1 MKNIQLLTFFLLL
14 MSVRSWSSKS
24 CNNKNCLLES
34 DTSGK
39 QDKRVN
45 IDGGALKV
53 CSKDP
58 LTGYTR
64 SGYCDFS
71 PSDRGEHF
79 VCAEVSAEFLSY
91 TKKMG
96 NDLST
101 PNPRY
106 GFKGLVP
113 GDRWCLCVSRV
124 IEANKSGIPL
134 QVIRSATHIKSNF

>member
-1 MKNIQLLTFFLLL
+1 MILLSLTSF
-14 MSVRSWSSKS
+14 RTWSSQS
-24 CNNKNCLLES
+24 CTNKNCLLES
-34 DTSGK
+34 NISGK
-39 QDKRVN
+39 KSERVN
-45 IDGGALKV
+45 IDGGVLKV
-53 CSKDP
+53 CSTDP
-58 LTGYTR
+58 MTGYTR
-64 SGYCDFS
+64 SGYCDYS
-71 PSDRGEHF
+71 PSDRGQHF

-134 QVIRSATHIKSNF
+134 EVIRSATHIKSNF

>member
-1 MKNIQLLTFFLLL
+1 MRLIYFSFLTLLICPRVF
-14 MSVRSWSSKS
+14 SSKS
-24 CNNKNCLLES
+24 CDNKNCLLENNNF
-34 DTSGK
+34 GK
-39 QDKRVN
+39 NQKRVN

-53 CSKDP
+53 CSTDP
-58 LTGYTR
+58 KTGYSRT
-64 SGYCDFS
+64 GYCDFS
-71 PSDRGEHF
+71 PSDRGKHF
-79 VCAEVSAEFLSY
+79 VCAEVSEEFLSY

-134 QVIRSATHIKSNF
+134 KVIRAASHKESGF

>member
-1 MKNIQLLTFFLLL
+1 M
-14 MSVRSWSSKS
+14 
-24 CNNKNCLLES
+24 
-34 DTSGK
+34 
-39 QDKRVN
+39 
-45 IDGGALKV
+45 
-53 CSKDP
+53 
-58 LTGYTR
+58 TGYTR
-64 SGYCDFS
+64 SGYCDYS
-71 PSDRGEHF
+71 PSDRGQHF

-134 QVIRSATHIKSNF
+134 KVIRESSHRASGLNF

>member
-1 MKNIQLLTFFLLL
+1 MIFFPL
-14 MSVRSWSSKS
+14 MSFTAWASQS
-24 CNNKNCLLES
+24 CTNKNCLLES
-34 DTSGK
+34 NTAG
-39 QDKRVN
+39 DKRERVN
-45 IDGGALKV
+45 IDGSALKI
-53 CSKDP
+53 CSTDP
-58 LTGYTR
+58 MTGYTR
-64 SGYCDFS
+64 SGFCDYS
-71 PSDRGEHF
+71 PSDRGQHF
-79 VCAEVSAEFLSY
+79 VCAEVSADFLSY

-134 QVIRSATHIKSNF
+134 EVIRSATHIKSNF